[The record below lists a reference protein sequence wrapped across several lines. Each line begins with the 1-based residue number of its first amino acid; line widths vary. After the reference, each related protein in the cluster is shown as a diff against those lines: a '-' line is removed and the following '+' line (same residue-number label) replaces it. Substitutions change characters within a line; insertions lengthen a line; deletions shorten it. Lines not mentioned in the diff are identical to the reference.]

1 MEERVCKKCKKP
13 LPDWYESDC
22 CEACMN
28 KLSGK
33 IKTYAKTAG
42 GILAVAFTVTV
53 GVIKAVGS
61 NKSKS

>member
-1 MEERVCKKCKKP
+1 MKERVCKKCKKP

-33 IKTYAKTAG
+33 IKKAG
-42 GILAVAFTVTV
+42 GFLAFAITITV

-61 NKSKS
+61 KKSKS